1 MQANGAEMMR
11 LAACLATERG
21 IEVCAPVHDAFLI
34 CVPSDRLDTIAAMRA
49 AMVEASR
56 IVLSGFELGT
66 DVSVT
71 SWPNRYLDPRGTVM
85 WERVA
90 KLLAKQRRATA

>member
-1 MQANGAEMMR
+1 
-11 LAACLATERG
+11 
-21 IEVCAPVHDAFLI
+21 
-34 CVPSDRLDTIAAMRA
+34 MRA
-49 AMVEASR
+49 AMAEASR

-71 SWPNRYLDPRGTVM
+71 KWPNRYRDPRGTVM

-90 KLLAKQRRATA
+90 KLLAKQWRATA